1 MKYNCQVYTLEQVCK
16 RIYSGGTPSTT
27 HAEYWGGDINWL
39 SSGETGQRYVKNT
52 IKKITPLG
60 VKNSTT
66 KLAKKG
72 SIVVASAGQ
81 GYTRGQA
88 SFLLVDT

>member
-39 SSGETGQRYVKNT
+39 CC
-52 IKKITPLG
+52 
-60 VKNSTT
+60 STMD
-66 KLAKKG
+66 L
-72 SIVVASAGQ
+72 S
-81 GYTRGQA
+81 
-88 SFLLVDT
+88 D